1 MVLLRHTS
9 GLVHKSGYNSVMIID
24 QQVYN
29 GDLIHDRFAYK
40 FFRKEV
46 SPYGNIVAFR
56 APMYVSDNLIDLE
69 DTLANDYIYSEDAI
83 NFCWEIPNLCPLGA
97 VSFQRLFNTTIAGM
111 LGQLIQKPINMD
123 GDDIMVTDEF
133 HGSDNKKR
141 SEGKVSVS
149 ITYSKENIALGHTGI
164 NVNAGKKAPGFAYSS
179 NMSDSQVKAFM
190 EAVVKAFELEVK
202 DQWIATTKIIS

>member
-1 MVLLRHTS
+1 
-9 GLVHKSGYNSVMIID
+9 MIID

-69 DTLANDYIYSEDAI
+69 DTLANDYIFSEDAI

-97 VSFQRLFNTTIAGM
+97 VAFQRLFNTTIAGM

-123 GDDIMVTDEF
+123 GDDVMVTDEF
-133 HGSDNKKR
+133 IGSDSKKR
-141 SEGKVSVS
+141 TEGKVSVS
-149 ITYSKENIALGHTGI
+149 ITYSKEDIALGHTGI
-164 NVNAGKKAPGFAYSS
+164 NVQAGKKAPGFAYSS
-179 NMSDSQVKAFM
+179 NLNDSQIEAFM
-190 EAVVKAFELEVK
+190 EAVIKAFELEVK

>member
-1 MVLLRHTS
+1 
-9 GLVHKSGYNSVMIID
+9 MIID

-69 DTLANDYIYSEDAI
+69 DTLANDYIFSEDAI

-97 VSFQRLFNTTIAGM
+97 VAFQRLFNTTIAGM

-123 GDDIMVTDEF
+123 GDDIMVSDEF
-133 HGSDNKKR
+133 IGSDSKKR

-149 ITYSKENIALGHTGI
+149 ITYSKEDVALGHTGI
-164 NVNAGKKAPGFAYSS
+164 NIQAGKKAPGFAYSS
-179 NMSDSQVKAFM
+179 NLNDNQIEAFM
-190 EAVVKAFELEVK
+190 SAVIKAFELEVK
-202 DQWIATTKIIS
+202 DQWIATTKIIV